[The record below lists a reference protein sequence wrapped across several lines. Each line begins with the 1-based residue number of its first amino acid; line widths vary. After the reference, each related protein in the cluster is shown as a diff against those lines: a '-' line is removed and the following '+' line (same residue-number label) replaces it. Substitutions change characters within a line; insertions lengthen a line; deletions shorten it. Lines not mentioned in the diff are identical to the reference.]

1 VCASLNTARQAAG
14 LWSKLIVPATSHA
27 QSESSHREAAVWI
40 RRYVNDE
47 IAERASGFGPG
58 SSQFEF
64 VCECGDLSCTARVR
78 ATLAEYRASE
88 RGSIVGH

>member
-1 VCASLNTARQAAG
+1 M
-14 LWSKLIVPATSHA
+14 LIVPATSHA
-27 QSESSHREAAVWI
+27 QSESSHRDAAVRI

-47 IAERASGFGPG
+47 IAERASGFRGQG
-58 SSQFEF
+58 SSRFEF
-64 VCECGDLSCTARVR
+64 VCECGDLSCTARVE